1 MQEDLKRRLI
11 PMDNRIILKKIMEKE
26 QIKSG
31 SLIIPSS
38 MPTQDRYEVFDCGSS
53 TFTDGEIV
61 YIDKYKGIEVTFQ
74 DEKYLIVHL
83 DDIIAFEGWP
93 K

>member
-11 PMDNRIILKKIMEKE
+11 PMGNRIILKKIVAKDEK
-26 QIKSG
+26 KTG

-38 MPTQDRYEVFDCGSS
+38 MPTQDRYEVFYSGSS
-53 TFTDGEIV
+53 TFSDGEIV
-61 YIDKYKGIEVTFQ
+61 YIDKYKGIEVTFG